1 MVFTKAAKR
10 SNPPRII
17 FSINGFIANATGA
30 KAFGTSYE
38 KLIST
43 KHEEGP
49 LGKNRTLPLF
59 L

>member
-38 KLIST
+38 KLI
-43 KHEEGP
+43 
-49 LGKNRTLPLF
+49 
-59 L
+59 